1 MLLFTNNILGDKIRV
16 LKIAIVILILAMS
29 VGVVSAA
36 DLSDGLE
43 GDNCLQTDQNDDVKR
58 DDNIDNLES
67 PQSNEGEGSFTDLG
81 GEIDAAGDSLD
92 LSRDYK
98 FNNDTD
104 NNTGIVISKD
114 NFVLDGKGHTIDGNN
129 LSRIFNITGNN
140 IKLTNLIIK
149 GGNFEKAGGIYA
161 SGNLILNN
169 ISFINNYA
177 KKEGG
182 AIGLYGNNSSLIC
195 DYCQFIDNY
204 ANEASSIKVDNGTL
218 NISNSNISSVMFN
231 KYAQIICFMGSTVYG
246 ENLIFTNCSSSYAPA
261 FYFRGCKSSIINSK
275 FINLRG
281 NISSGAIAHIA
292 GGYLHIKSCE
302 FKNISSSKNGGA
314 IYADIAAGGLLDGSV
329 TILDTIFNETSSG
342 FGGAL
347 VQLSGDLTLNNS
359 QFINS
364 HATFNGGAVY
374 LSYVNGEINNCTFN
388 LNTVDF
394 IEGYPTY
401 GGAVFLDMSE
411 MNVSSSN
418 FTNNYAT
425 AGSAIY
431 TYDNLYQII
440 GSYFEN
446 NTNPIYTVYDK
457 EDCVLDNN
465 TYINDGNVSTNN
477 TFFATIITGEGIQFT
492 LINNTINV
500 TNLPSK
506 FDLRDWG
513 WVSPVKDQGWMG
525 ACWTF
530 GMIGPLES
538 ALLKSTGI
546 LTDLSENNMQNTMLR
561 YSIYGAPSSEG
572 GDSIMSVG
580 YLVSWLGTF
589 SQETD
594 VYDEVG
600 KISPLLTTT
609 HDIHVQ
615 DVIFIPNNQIPNGT
629 DMKNAILKYGSISVC
644 YFGQS
649 KYDEINPYYNPE
661 TYAQYVNITTE
672 ANHVVSIVGWDDNFS
687 KENFLITPPGDG
699 AWIVKN
705 SWGTDWG
712 DDGYLYVSYY
722 DKSLN
727 VYNPSPEALV
737 NYSNALFLENTV
749 PYNKN
754 YQYDIMWS
762 PHILEDTTKNISYY
776 NRFEALEDDLIAGVG
791 TYFLESGVNYKVQI
805 YVNDQLKLTQEG
817 ISPFIGYHT
826 IKLKDYIP
834 IKKGDNFKAVFT
846 SSYFPYLDFI
856 GDGIRIHY
864 TEGLSFVSFD
874 EGKTWEDT
882 FNLGLISCLKVY
894 TVADNTKIIN
904 NKNIAVDYDGGSY
917 FSVKVVTDDGHSVG
931 AGEKVKFTI
940 NNKSTTVT
948 TDANGIAKLK
958 IVNLP
963 GKYTITTNYKGASLK
978 NTVTVKQVLTT
989 SKVTVKKTAKKF
1001 YLQAKLKINGKL
1013 VRSKVIS
1020 FKLNGKT
1027 YKAKTNSKG
1036 IAKVIVKNNLK
1047 KGKTYTFTVTYLK
1060 DTIKSTV
1067 KVSR

>member
-1 MLLFTNNILGDKIRV
+1 MIYIKV
-16 LKIAIVILILAMS
+16 LKIAIVLLILAMS
-29 VGVVSAA
+29 VGAVSAA
-36 DLSDGLE
+36 DLSEGLE
-43 GDNCLQTDQNDDVKR
+43 GDNCLQTDQNDN
-58 DDNIDNLES
+58 NIKVNDNLDVLES
-67 PQSNEGEGSFTDLG
+67 SQSNDGEGSFTDLSD
-81 GEIDAAGDSLD
+81 EIDAAGDSLD
-92 LSRDYK
+92 LTRDYK

-149 GGNFEKAGGIYA
+149 GGNFNNGGGIY
-161 SGNLILNN
+161 STGNLTLNN

-177 KKEGG
+177 KLEGG
-182 AIGLYGNNSSLIC
+182 AVGIYGDGTSLIC

-204 ANEASSIKVDNGTL
+204 AQTGSSIKLSNGTL
-218 NISNSNISSVMFN
+218 NISNSNITSVMFN
-231 KYAQIICFMGSTVYG
+231 KYSQILCFRGSTIYG
-246 ENLIFTNCSSSYAPA
+246 DNLIFLNCSSSYAPA

-292 GGYLHIKSCE
+292 GGYLHIQSCE
-302 FKNISSSKNGGA
+302 FNNISSSKNGGA
-314 IYADIAAGGLLDGSV
+314 IYADIASDDVFDGDVS
-329 TILDTIFNETSSG
+329 ILDTIFNETSSG

-347 VQLSGDLTLNNS
+347 VQLGGNLTLNNS

-364 HATFNGGAVY
+364 HATFNGGAAY
-374 LSYVNGEINNCTFN
+374 LSFVSGEINNCTFN

-394 IEGYPTY
+394 IDGYPTY
-401 GGAVFLDMSE
+401 GGAVFLDMCT
-411 MNVSSSN
+411 MKITGSN
-418 FTNNYAT
+418 FTNNNAT
-425 AGSAIY
+425 AGSAFY
-431 TYDNLYQII
+431 TYDTSYQII
-440 GSYFEN
+440 DSYFEN

-457 EDCVLDNN
+457 ANCILDNN

-477 TFFATIITGEGIQFT
+477 AYFHTIVTGEGIQFLLT
-492 LINNTINV
+492 NNTINV

-513 WVSPVKDQGWMG
+513 WVSPVKNQGWMG

-530 GMIGPLES
+530 GMLGSLES

-546 LTDLSENNMQNTMLR
+546 LNNLAENNMQNTMLR
-561 YSIYGAPSSEG
+561 YSIYGAPSPEG
-572 GDSIMSVG
+572 GGNIMSVG

-589 SQETD
+589 SEDVD
-594 VYDEVG
+594 VYDEIG
-600 KISPLLTTT
+600 KLSPLLTST

-615 DVIFIPNNQIPNGT
+615 DVIFVPNNQIPNGT
-629 DMKNAILKYGSISVC
+629 DMKYTILKYGSLSVTYC
-644 YFGQS
+644 GQS
-649 KYDEINPYYNPE
+649 KYDEVNPYYNPD
-661 TYAQYVNITTE
+661 TYAQYINVTTNP
-672 ANHVVSIVGWDDNFS
+672 NHAVSIVGWDDNFP

-699 AWIVKN
+699 AWIIKN
-705 SWGTDWG
+705 SWGPEWG
-712 DDGYLYVSYY
+712 DDGYVYVSYY

-727 VYNPSPEALV
+727 VYNPSSEALL
-737 NYSNALFLENTV
+737 NYSNALIIENTV

-754 YQYDIMWS
+754 YQYEMLWTPMMIGN
-762 PHILEDTTKNISYY
+762 TTGNISYY

-834 IKKGDNFKAVFT
+834 IKKGDIFKAVFT
-846 SSYFPYLDFI
+846 STYFPYLNLTE
-856 GDGIRIHY
+856 GGVRIHY
-864 TEGLSFVSFD
+864 TNGLSFVSFD
-874 EGKTWEDT
+874 GGKTWEDT
-882 FNLGLISCLKVY
+882 LNLGLIACLKVY
-894 TVADNTKIIN
+894 TVEDNTKIIN
-904 NKNIAVDYDGGSY
+904 NKNIVVDYDGGSY
-917 FSVKVVTDDGHSVG
+917 FSIKVVTADGHSVG
-931 AGEKVKFTI
+931 AGAPVKFTI
-940 NNKSTTVT
+940 NKKSTTVT

-958 IVNLP
+958 IVDLP
-963 GKYTITTNYKGASLK
+963 DKYTITTTYKGASLK

-1013 VRSKVIS
+1013 VKSKLIS

-1036 IAKVIVKNNLK
+1036 IAKVSVKNNLK
-1047 KGKTYTFTVTYLK
+1047 KGKTYKFTVTYLK

-1067 KVSR
+1067 KVNR

>member
-1 MLLFTNNILGDKIRV
+1 
-16 LKIAIVILILAMS
+16 MS
-29 VGVVSAA
+29 VGAVSAA
-36 DLSDGLE
+36 DLSEGLE
-43 GDNCLQTDQNDDVKR
+43 GDNCLQTDQNDN
-58 DDNIDNLES
+58 NIKVNDNLDVLES
-67 PQSNEGEGSFTDLG
+67 SQSNDGEGSFTDLSD
-81 GEIDAAGDSLD
+81 EIDAAGDSLD
-92 LSRDYK
+92 LTRDYK

-149 GGNFEKAGGIYA
+149 GGNFINGGGIY
-161 SGNLILNN
+161 STGNLTLNN

-177 KKEGG
+177 KLEGG
-182 AIGLYGNNSSLIC
+182 AVGIYGDGTSLIC

-204 ANEASSIKVDNGTL
+204 AQTGSSIKLSNGTL
-218 NISNSNISSVMFN
+218 NISNSNITSVMFN
-231 KYAQIICFMGSTVYG
+231 KYSQILCFRGSTIYG
-246 ENLIFTNCSSSYAPA
+246 DNLIFINCSSSYAPA

-292 GGYLHIKSCE
+292 GGHLHIQSCE
-302 FKNISSSKNGGA
+302 FNNISSSKNGGA
-314 IYADIAAGGLLDGSV
+314 IYADIASNNVFDGDVS
-329 TILDTIFNETSSG
+329 ILDTIFNETSSG
-342 FGGAL
+342 FGGAF
-347 VQLSGDLTLNNS
+347 VQLGGNLTLNNS

-374 LSYVNGEINNCTFN
+374 LSYVNGVINDCIFN

-401 GGAVFLDMSE
+401 GGAVFLDMCT
-411 MNVSSSN
+411 MKITGSN
-418 FTNNYAT
+418 FTNNNAT
-425 AGSAIY
+425 AGSAFY
-431 TYDNLYQII
+431 TYDTSYQII
-440 GSYFEN
+440 DSYFEN
-446 NTNPIYTVYDK
+446 NINPIYTVYDK
-457 EDCVLDNN
+457 ANCILDNN

-477 TFFATIITGEGIQFT
+477 TYFHTIVTGEGIQFLLT
-492 LINNTINV
+492 NNTINV
-500 TNLPSK
+500 TDLPSK

-513 WVSPVKDQGWMG
+513 WVSPLKNQGWMG

-530 GMIGPLES
+530 GMLGSLES

-546 LTDLSENNMQNTMLR
+546 LTNLSENNMQNTMLR
-561 YSIYGAPSSEG
+561 YSIYGVPSPEG
-572 GDSIMSVG
+572 GGNIMSVG

-589 SQETD
+589 SEDVD
-594 VYDEVG
+594 VYDEIG
-600 KISPLLTTT
+600 KLSPLLTST

-615 DVIFIPNNQIPNGT
+615 DVIFVPNNQIPNGT
-629 DMKNAILKYGSISVC
+629 DMKYTILKYGSLSVT
-644 YFGQS
+644 YYGQS
-649 KYDEINPYYNPE
+649 KYDEVNPYYNPE
-661 TYAQYVNITTE
+661 TYAQYINVTTNP
-672 ANHVVSIVGWDDNFS
+672 NHAVSIVGWDDNFP

-699 AWIVKN
+699 AWIIKN
-705 SWGTDWG
+705 SWGPEWG
-712 DDGYLYVSYY
+712 DDGYVYVSYY

-727 VYNPSPEALV
+727 VYNPSSEALL
-737 NYSNALFLENTV
+737 NYSNALIIENTV

-754 YQYDIMWS
+754 YQYEMLWTPMMIGN
-762 PHILEDTTKNISYY
+762 TTGNISYY

-834 IKKGDNFKAVFT
+834 IKKGDIFKAVFT
-846 SSYFPYLDFI
+846 STYFPYLNLTE
-856 GDGIRIHY
+856 GGVRIHY
-864 TEGLSFVSFD
+864 TNGLSFVSFD
-874 EGKTWEDT
+874 GGKTWEDT
-882 FNLGLISCLKVY
+882 LNLGLIACLKVY
-894 TVADNTKIIN
+894 TVEDNTKIIN
-904 NKNIAVDYDGGSY
+904 NKNIVVDYDGGSY

-931 AGEKVKFTI
+931 AGAPVKFTI
-940 NNKSTTVT
+940 NKISTTVT

-958 IVNLP
+958 IVDLP
-963 GKYTITTNYKGASLK
+963 GKYTITTTYKGASLK

-1013 VRSKVIS
+1013 VKSKLIS

-1036 IAKVIVKNNLK
+1036 IAKVSVKNNLK
-1047 KGKTYTFTVTYLK
+1047 KGKTYKFTVTYLK

-1067 KVSR
+1067 KVNR